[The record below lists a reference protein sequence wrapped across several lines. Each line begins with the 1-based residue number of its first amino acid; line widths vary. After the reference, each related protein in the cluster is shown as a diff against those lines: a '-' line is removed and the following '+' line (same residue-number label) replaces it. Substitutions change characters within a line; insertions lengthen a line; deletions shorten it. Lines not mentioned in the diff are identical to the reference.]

1 LQNVTPANPGETAYI
16 SGMTDT
22 PDVPDPERNRLSG
35 RLARTARVGANLS
48 GAGISFAANSLF
60 GGDQSDE
67 RIAKALAAALGK
79 SKGPL
84 MKVAQMVST
93 IPDFLPAE
101 YAAELSQLQAEAPAM
116 GWPFVKRRMRGE
128 LGPGWDDRFAAF
140 EKEASHAASLGQVHQ
155 ATLHDGRR
163 VACKLQYPDMSSA
176 VESDVGQLKAMLG
189 LFKRMDGSIDL
200 TEMVGEVTDRL
211 REELDYGREARHMS
225 LYARMLADKDFVQV
239 PEPVPDLSTDRLLTM
254 TWLDGE
260 RLGAFEDAPQET
272 RNHIAEMLFW
282 TWWGPFNSHAVIH
295 GDPHLG
301 NYQVTGGGTGINLL
315 DFGCIRVFPPTFV
328 EGVVDLYRAML
339 RDDFDAAYAAYEKWG
354 FQNLSRE
361 LVEVLNIWARFIY
374 GPLLDDRVRTVADGV
389 TAGEYGRKEAFQV
402 RKLLKEKGPV
412 KIPREF
418 VFMDRAA
425 IGLGAAYLR
434 LKAEVNYHRLF
445 EESLEGFDVKAV
457 AERQAAALKAVGL

>member
-1 LQNVTPANPGETAYI
+1 
-16 SGMTDT
+16 MTDT
-22 PDVPDPERNRLSG
+22 PDAPDPERNRLSG

-101 YAAELSQLQAEAPAM
+101 YANELSQLQAEAPAM

-128 LGPGWDDRFAAF
+128 LGPGWDTKFAAF

-211 REELDYGREARHMS
+211 REELDYARESKHIA
-225 LYARMLADKDFVQV
+225 LYAGMLADKDFVRV
-239 PEPVPDLSTDRLLTM
+239 PEPVPELSTDRLLTM

-260 RLGAFEDAPQET
+260 RLGAFEGAPQET

-315 DFGCIRVFPPTFV
+315 DFGCIRIFPPNFV

-354 FQNLSRE
+354 FKNLSRE

-457 AERQAAALKAVGL
+457 AARQAAALKAVGL